1 MDTDLT
7 EEERERLRRVTI
19 ALKVAS
25 GILLKWS
32 FLFVLA
38 FAGLFAG
45 FSWFLVQR
53 AAQSPWRYSS
63 TTRLL
68 YMPREGGKVPVLG
81 DKQLLRVLERLSLK
95 RQVGEDLPLPPGERA
110 RLGLD
115 LEIKQE
121 SKPTNLYTLTAHSGS
136 REAAIRKVNAYADV
150 LIEEYGSQRLREL
163 ARWGGAAEIRK
174 AAMRSELA
182 KVEAELAD
190 LKIQSGTEHPVE
202 ALVTMTSMIGENRRN
217 ALMLDVEVSAAEKTR
232 AVLEEGQG
240 ELGTALL
247 ARAPE
252 LKKLKASME
261 ELDDEIAKLRQVY
274 TDLNPKVRGKLE
286 DREELEKK
294 YQAIVAECGGEDPG
308 LAGVEQAEKAQMSL
322 LDATSRLEALK
333 EQRESFA
340 EKMARDDARAEAL
353 SEIAPRVAVLAAR
366 RSELKRE
373 LEEMEEQLGNLTYLQ
388 KSAGTDLRQIERSEA
403 AGERSPFRAVNFA
416 MAAGAAGGGTAALA
430 FLTVL
435 LGFWLGRVRGA
446 KELAAPGDIRVLG
459 SLPGRWAMRK
469 RREQEALGVVA
480 IHFVDAPESKG
491 TVLVCR
497 LKGAKPQPKFEE
509 ALDWSLSMA
518 GVRPFVLTIVPP
530 SGKGVPKDEEAVTML
545 NTVRKGP
552 KGWFPVVNRYSLAPT
567 ELQMLRADLAGLR
580 EEFDCIFVETS
591 GGLRH
596 GGAFTEQLLG
606 VCDAALLA
614 VGANRTR
621 RSELAYV
628 RRLVQAA
635 GKPMMGLV
643 TGARGRVVRKEL
655 EESQW

>member
-1 MDTDLT
+1 M
-7 EEERERLRRVTI
+7 RRMAA

-25 GILLKWS
+25 GILLKWA

-68 YMPREGGKVPVLG
+68 YMPRDGGKVQVLG

-95 RQVGEDLPLPPGERA
+95 RQVGEELPLPPGERT

-136 REAAIRKVNAYADV
+136 REAAVRKVNAYADV

-174 AAMRSELA
+174 AAMRTELA
-182 KVEAELAD
+182 KVEEELAE

-202 ALVTMTSMIGENRRN
+202 ALVSMTSMIGEDRRN

-232 AVLEEGQG
+232 AALEEGQG

-247 ARAPE
+247 ERAPE
-252 LKKLKASME
+252 LRKLKAAME
-261 ELDDEIAKLRQVY
+261 ELDGEIAKLRQVY

-294 YQAIVAECGGEDPG
+294 YLAIVEECGGEDPG
-308 LAGVEQAEKAQMSL
+308 LAGVEKAEKAQMSL

-333 EQRESFA
+333 EKRESFA
-340 EKMARDDARAEAL
+340 EKMARDEERAASL
-353 SEIAPRVAVLAAR
+353 SEIAPRVAMLVAR

-403 AGERSPFRAVNFA
+403 ANEKSPFSAMNFA
-416 MAAGAAGGGTAALA
+416 MAAGVAGAGTAGLA

-469 RREQEALGVVA
+469 HREKEALGVVA

-518 GVRPFVLTIVPP
+518 GLRQFVLTIVPP
-530 SGKGVPKDEEAVTML
+530 AGKGVPQDDEEAVTML

-567 ELQMLRADLAGLR
+567 ELQMLRADLASLR
-580 EEFDCIFVETS
+580 EEFDCIFVATS

-606 VCDAALLA
+606 VCDAALLT